1 MATLKCENISVLRN
15 TLQLF
20 SASFS
25 SPTASQSTSP
35 SLSPL
40 DCMLSAV
47 PSLLTLLDS
56 SESALTIQRLT
67 ERYERLLDLVQM
79 YSVRPTQTDLE
90 KAKDTKEE
98 LLSALEEAE
107 NDHVTTLAEL
117 RRTKSLARALE
128 VEAER
133 RDKET
138 EGVDEWECRRLRE
151 LCRC

>member
-1 MATLKCENISVLRN
+1 
-15 TLQLF
+15 
-20 SASFS
+20 
-25 SPTASQSTSP
+25 
-35 SLSPL
+35 
-40 DCMLSAV
+40 
-47 PSLLTLLDS
+47 
-56 SESALTIQRLT
+56 
-67 ERYERLLDLVQM
+67 M